1 MISKEFYCDLGDIYN
16 ESLADVNFAK
26 EVQQFYEDHP
36 HNSGASFWAEIEDLQ
51 DELLFLKPV
60 ETSDFIPLHV
70 QPTVKKRGRPPGV
83 KNKNPAPKKRGRPAK
98 KAS

>member
-1 MISKEFYCDLGDIYN
+1 MEQTLL
-16 ESLADVNFAK
+16 ESIIEILVDRIG
-26 EVQQFYEDHP
+26 EL
-36 HNSGASFWAEIEDLQ
+36 NSQIEDLQ

>member
-51 DELLFLKPV
+51 DATGFGSMYPLMNEFLK
-60 ETSDFIPLHV
+60 TQGAIIGDKILLRS
-70 QPTVKKRGRPPGV
+70 
-83 KNKNPAPKKRGRPAK
+83 
-98 KAS
+98 SW